1 MPVDL
6 SLVDAAA
13 QLTFAVHEV
22 LTRAA
27 AELGLSVTQLRMLG
41 ILRDRTPTMASLA
54 DQLALD
60 RSSVSGLV
68 DRAATKGLV
77 ERAPSET
84 DRRVV
89 TVGLTAAGREAAV
102 RIEAV
107 VEPRIEALLESASA
121 ADQAALR
128 RLAATLPSAV

>member
-1 MPVDL
+1 MPEDL

-102 RIEAV
+102 SIEAV
-107 VEPRIEALLESASA
+107 VEPRIEALLDSASA
-121 ADQAALR
+121 ADQTALR